1 MPLVSSSMLDNPM
14 AKVEEVAIQM
24 GTKTQEMAIQ
34 ILEEIDTVETPLQMM
49 ILSKD
54 LPADFRLDT
63 QMVSWNDSV
72 SSILNSKNNQ
82 SSTAHTWIVPWI
94 KNKLQICSK
103 PLEMSKSST
112 CSKIRTNFS
121 EAAASSSTWLVAKR
135 WRRSST

>member
-82 SSTAHTWIVPWI
+82 SSTAHT
-94 KNKLQICSK
+94 
-103 PLEMSKSST
+103 
-112 CSKIRTNFS
+112 
-121 EAAASSSTWLVAKR
+121 
-135 WRRSST
+135 